1 MLVWLESRMLVEK
14 IMVVVCWRLGGSV
27 GLFRS
32 RRHQCRNHQ
41 GRAPCQA
48 GVRALPGACGTPR
61 CGHQAVS
68 EIYEHANGKP
78 KYDGLGLG
86 KWYPRYNIGGGFQK
100 FRCCP
105 LFWASTFC
113 FLRAALGPPKK
124 PARGGRLGAHNLPD
138 WSASAVP
145 SFEQAP
151 NPLQLPIINNIF
163 GGWLRTCLIDI
174 FAAFTFPPTKHHKS
188 AAAKK

>member
-78 KYDGLGLG
+78 KYNGLGLG

-105 LFWASTFC
+105 LF
-113 FLRAALGPPKK
+113 
-124 PARGGRLGAHNLPD
+124 
-138 WSASAVP
+138 
-145 SFEQAP
+145 
-151 NPLQLPIINNIF
+151 
-163 GGWLRTCLIDI
+163 
-174 FAAFTFPPTKHHKS
+174 
-188 AAAKK
+188 